1 MPVRFKTKEEYVN
14 KLVSLIEMEAK
25 CEQIDTE
32 MFALPDLPFEFDERY
47 EIFSKLRLQIS
58 RDYMEYIRQ
67 GTLLSLVIPHLEGPD
82 YYIGTGVVK
91 KIIIARGKPMTV
103 IVQIDLIDP
112 IDRSKRQATPNR
124 HTEYGGDLCFRVRFD
139 STQAKNT
146 VKEVQDR
153 LKHDRVNKSI
163 N

>member
-58 RDYMEYIRQ
+58 RDYMEYIR
-67 GTLLSLVIPHLEGPD
+67 
-82 YYIGTGVVK
+82 
-91 KIIIARGKPMTV
+91 
-103 IVQIDLIDP
+103 
-112 IDRSKRQATPNR
+112 
-124 HTEYGGDLCFRVRFD
+124 
-139 STQAKNT
+139 
-146 VKEVQDR
+146 
-153 LKHDRVNKSI
+153 
-163 N
+163 